1 MQDPPH
7 VSMSEQRQ
15 MLHITCKSSNPPDLK
30 SAGNTKP
37 ELMSPRGSYDAYK
50 KASQWK
56 KYKTI
61 EEY

>member
-1 MQDPPH
+1 MAVQH
-7 VSMSEQRQ
+7 Q

-37 ELMSPRGSYDAYK
+37 ELMAPRGSYDAYK